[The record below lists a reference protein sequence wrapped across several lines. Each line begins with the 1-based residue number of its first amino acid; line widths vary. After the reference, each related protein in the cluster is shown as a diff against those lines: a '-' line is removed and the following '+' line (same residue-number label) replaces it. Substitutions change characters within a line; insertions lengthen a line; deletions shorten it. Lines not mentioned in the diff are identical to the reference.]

1 MISNEWIKLTYHDV
15 IDCSE
20 FSRTARNVWCAV
32 SNVILMPCWP
42 LEHLLYKEL
51 PIFSLLR
58 VNKQTSRGVSRETT
72 SVQPIRE
79 RFIVCECKERSFS
92 VGGLVPDRGSNEMVR
107 HVTSFKR
114 YKSFLTTQRWYNS
127 ICFSET
133 RRRKEGENRV
143 YKAGTRCIPEPS
155 Y

>member
-32 SNVILMPCWP
+32 SNVILMPCWL
-42 LEHLLYKEL
+42 LEHSLYKEL

-92 VGGLVPDRGSNEMVR
+92 VGGLVPDRGSNEKWCRM
-107 HVTSFKR
+107 SQLSKG
-114 YKSFLTTQRWYNS
+114 TTVFWPHKGDIIRSAFQ
-127 ICFSET
+127 